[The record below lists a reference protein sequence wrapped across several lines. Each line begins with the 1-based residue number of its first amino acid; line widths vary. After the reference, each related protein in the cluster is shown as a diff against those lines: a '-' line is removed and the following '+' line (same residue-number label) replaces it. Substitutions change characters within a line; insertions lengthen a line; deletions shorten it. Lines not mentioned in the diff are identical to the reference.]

1 MTDPGERDHSSAEDL
16 DEDRLSL
23 DPLEAG
29 MDPPEHWSE
38 ADRFGT
44 TAAEQRQGQDLEHR
58 LREEEPDTPPDGP
71 GAAVDPDDI
80 PDDELD
86 DSIDGITIEPLPDEY
101 SHISTAVQRGQSAD
115 EAGGSMAEEIRTPHE
130 RPE

>member
-1 MTDPGERDHSSAEDL
+1 MTEPEYRDHSSAEDL
-16 DEDRLSL
+16 DEDRLQL

-58 LREEEPDTPPDGP
+58 LREEEPDVTPDLD
-71 GAAVDPDDI
+71 ADPDDLEAADGEDADQLIVDDI
-80 PDDELD
+80 PREL
-86 DSIDGITIEPLPDEY
+86 LPE
-101 SHISTAVQRGQSAD
+101 HAAVARGQSAD
-115 EAGGSMAEEIRTPHE
+115 EAGGSMAEEIRTPHD
-130 RPE
+130 RFRSR